1 MRNAAETVEAISTS
15 EISDFEQHP
24 FLVRNDEMMQQLTES
39 IRQVGVLTPVL
50 VRKMPDGH
58 YQMISG
64 HRRKYACDRLGIE
77 ILPAIVRT
85 MDQEEATVTMVDSN
99 LQREVILPS
108 EKARAYKMK
117 LEVYKRQGKRTDL
130 TSDQPDPKSKR
141 KTARDRVAENSPD
154 SATQIRRFIRL
165 NDLIPEILDMVDAG
179 KIALTPAV
187 EISYLSKAEQEC
199 LLLTMD
205 CEQATPSLSQAL
217 RMKILS
223 AEGKL
228 TEDLIMEI
236 MEEQKKPE
244 CWNLT
249 LPMNKL
255 TGYFPSSY
263 TPQKIQETILQL
275 LDAWSKQVQ
284 NQMNGGRRY
293 E

>member
-50 VRKMPDGH
+50 VRKMSDGH

-117 LEVYKRQGKRTDL
+117 LEVYWFQNAAVLYHRQPHPKLSAHASLPSIHDQSHALWPGLTDPPDKR
-130 TSDQPDPKSKR
+130 
-141 KTARDRVAENSPD
+141 
-154 SATQIRRFIRL
+154 
-165 NDLIPEILDMVDAG
+165 
-179 KIALTPAV
+179 
-187 EISYLSKAEQEC
+187 
-199 LLLTMD
+199 
-205 CEQATPSLSQAL
+205 
-217 RMKILS
+217 ILS
-223 AEGKL
+223 D
-228 TEDLIMEI
+228 T
-236 MEEQKKPE
+236 
-244 CWNLT
+244 
-249 LPMNKL
+249 
-255 TGYFPSSY
+255 FP
-263 TPQKIQETILQL
+263 
-275 LDAWSKQVQ
+275 WSAVS
-284 NQMNGGRRY
+284 NIPDNPS
-293 E
+293 

>member
-1 MRNAAETVEAISTS
+1 
-15 EISDFEQHP
+15 
-24 FLVRNDEMMQQLTES
+24 MMQQLTES

-165 NDLIPEILDMVDAG
+165 NDLIPEILAMVDAG

-187 EISYLSKAEQEC
+187 EISYLSKEEQEY

-217 RMKILS
+217 RMKKLS